1 MPKANGTVS
10 MLMEPVLAASTHRL
24 SRNQSWS
31 ALVTV
36 TSAISREVNCQTIT
50 NKPTTPPMGNIKPA
64 QAGIR
69 YRSMPVSMA
78 IMTRL
83 VNSMPGTH
91 SACSTEKITTH
102 RFMARKRKA
111 SQPSDGRKNLAR
123 ANRLSARTSVLSRSR
138 TAPGSANP
146 LTVTLG
152 SPER

>member
-10 MLMEPVLAASTHRL
+10 MLMELVLAASTHKL

-50 NKPTTPPMGNIKPA
+50 SRPTAAPIGNIRPA

-69 YRSMPVSMA
+69 YSNMPVSMA

-91 SACSTEKITTH
+91 SACSTENITTH
-102 RFMARKRKA
+102 RFIARKRNA
-111 SQPSDGRKNLAR
+111 SQPSDGRKNLAM
-123 ANRLSARTSVLSRSR
+123 ANRLSAVTSVLSRSR
-138 TAPGSANP
+138 TAPGPANR
-146 LTVTLG
+146 LTVTLL
-152 SPER
+152 SPVR